1 MAAENK
7 FNPMPQKVEA
17 VLREA
22 VKDLLYMS
30 ESDEPFEVV
39 LWKGRADC
47 SDPRD
52 LLGRAKAGTAAPIEA
67 VSLDDFFK
75 NLIKEEKWHGQE
87 EKALVQKYRKL
98 KATVAEHLSNV
109 QVFRVGTIQVD
120 IFIVGKTKQGDW
132 AGVKTLA
139 VET

>member
-1 MAAENK
+1 L
-7 FNPMPQKVEA
+7 NPAPQKVEA

-30 ESDEPFEVV
+30 ESDEPFEVI

-52 LLGRAKAGTAAPIEA
+52 LLGRTKAGTAAPIEA

-75 NLIKEEKWHGQE
+75 DLIKEEKWHGQE
-87 EKALVQKYRKL
+87 EKALVQRYRKL
-98 KATVAEHLSNV
+98 KATVAAHLSGI

-120 IFIVGKTKQGDW
+120 IFIVGKTKNGDW
-132 AGVKTLA
+132 AGVKTRA

>member
-7 FNPMPQKVEA
+7 FNPAPQKVEA

-39 LWKGRADC
+39 LWKGCADC

-52 LLGRAKAGTAAPIEA
+52 LLGRPKAETSAPIEA
-67 VSLDDFFK
+67 VSLDNFFK
-75 NLIKEEKWHGQE
+75 DLIKEEKWHGQE
-87 EKALVQKYRKL
+87 EKALVQRYLKL

-109 QVFRVGTIQVD
+109 QVLRVGTIRVD

-132 AGVKTLA
+132 AGIKTMA